1 MRSNSQLSQAE
12 SEMVLRRTDKFK
24 TGGTF
29 FFTADPDVVQVYP
42 DKKLDRRIIQMY

>member
-12 SEMVLRRTDKFK
+12 SEAVLKRTEKFK

-29 FFTADPDVVQVYP
+29 FFTASPDVVQVYP